1 MCCVL
6 IALMTIK
13 VGLAT
18 VGAMPLLQG
27 RHRETL
33 LSLLVALAVGT
44 LMGDALMHLLPH
56 SLRTP
61 HGDPGPVWRGF
72 VATSTL
78 ILLSV
83 LDQVSFYLPKA
94 HYSYI

>member
-1 MCCVL
+1 M
-6 IALMTIK
+6 
-13 VGLAT
+13 AT

-27 RHRETL
+27 RHREAL

-56 SLRTP
+56 SLHTP
-61 HGDPGPVWRGF
+61 HGDPAPVWRGF

-83 LDQVSFYLPKA
+83 LDQVTLFLFQKQTHLSR
-94 HYSYI
+94 

>member
-1 MCCVL
+1 
-6 IALMTIK
+6 
-13 VGLAT
+13 
-18 VGAMPLLQG
+18 MPLLQG
-27 RHRETL
+27 RHREAL

-56 SLRTP
+56 SLHTP
-61 HGDPGPVWRGF
+61 HGDPAPVWRGF

-83 LDQVSFYLPKA
+83 LDQVQLQQKA
-94 HYSYI
+94 NLHTHLGDDTVWSRA

>member
-1 MCCVL
+1 
-6 IALMTIK
+6 
-13 VGLAT
+13 
-18 VGAMPLLQG
+18 MPLLQG

-33 LSLLVALAVGT
+33 LSLLVALAIGT